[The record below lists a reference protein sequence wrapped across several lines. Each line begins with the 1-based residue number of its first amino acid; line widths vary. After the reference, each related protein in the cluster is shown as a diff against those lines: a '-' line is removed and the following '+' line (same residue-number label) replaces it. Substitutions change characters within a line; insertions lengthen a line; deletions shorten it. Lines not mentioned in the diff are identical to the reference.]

1 MNSFSHKINNA
12 WIDFPWNGAIFREI
26 SNILWL
32 KLIFRENDF
41 LQLRIFRE
49 IVKYVEW
56 ESVDFIC
63 PILKSLELISRKNP
77 NGRKFWNIHIVRF
90 PIHRV
95 KKISLTKKYFVK
107 KTI

>member
-1 MNSFSHKINNA
+1 MLEL
-12 WIDFPWNGAIFREI
+12 IFREMVQFSVK

-56 ESVDFIC
+56 ESVDFI
-63 PILKSLELISRKNP
+63 
-77 NGRKFWNIHIVRF
+77 F
-90 PIHRV
+90 PIFSWNHQNNPLYTDFFLA
-95 KKISLTKKYFVK
+95 IIYQSWILNMIDFT
-107 KTI
+107 